1 MRYEEF
7 LNQVMDKYAKT
18 GLLLPDEMPEVELYM
33 DQVVSLLN
41 KELAVYKE
49 KEQDV
54 FTKSMV
60 SNYVK
65 HKVLPKPENK
75 KYNKEHM
82 VILNMIFQ
90 LKSIFQMDEMKVLFK
105 SFVENHESILE
116 EQYDMEGL
124 YDSLLRSRDKEI
136 LQMTNHIHEDI
147 EYVKAV
153 MEEMGTSD
161 DDVHEIMGVILILA
175 IQSNAYRLMAR
186 KLLNEY
192 FIDNKKKSERKKYKK
207 RLLPI
212 LR

>member
-90 LKSIFQMDEMKVLFK
+90 LKSILQMDEMKVLFK

-161 DDVHEIMGVILILA
+161 DDAHEIMGVILILA

-192 FIDNKKKSERKKYKK
+192 FIDNKKKSERKK
-207 RLLPI
+207 
-212 LR
+212 

>member
-136 LQMTNHIHEDI
+136 LQITNHIHEDI

-161 DDVHEIMGVILILA
+161 DDAHEIMGVILILA

-192 FIDNKKKSERKKYKK
+192 FIDNKKKSERKK
-207 RLLPI
+207 
-212 LR
+212 

>member
-124 YDSLLRSRDKEI
+124 YDSLLRSQDKEI
-136 LQMTNHIHEDI
+136 LQMTNQIHEDI

-161 DDVHEIMGVILILA
+161 DDAHEIMGVILILA

-192 FIDNKKKSERKKYKK
+192 FIDNKKKSERKK
-207 RLLPI
+207 
-212 LR
+212 

>member
-90 LKSIFQMDEMKVLFK
+90 LKSIFQMDEMKILFK

-161 DDVHEIMGVILILA
+161 DDAHEIMGVILILA

-192 FIDNKKKSERKKYKK
+192 FIDNKKKSERKK
-207 RLLPI
+207 
-212 LR
+212 

>member
-105 SFVENHESILE
+105 SFVENHESSLE

-136 LQMTNHIHEDI
+136 LQMTNQIHEDI

-161 DDVHEIMGVILILA
+161 DDAHEIMGVILILA

-192 FIDNKKKSERKKYKK
+192 FIDNKKKSERKK
-207 RLLPI
+207 
-212 LR
+212 

>member
-116 EQYDMEGL
+116 EQYDMDGL

-161 DDVHEIMGVILILA
+161 DDAHEIMGVILILA

-192 FIDNKKKSERKKYKK
+192 FIDNKKKSERKK
-207 RLLPI
+207 
-212 LR
+212 

>member
-1 MRYEEF
+1 M
-7 LNQVMDKYAKT
+7 
-18 GLLLPDEMPEVELYM
+18 PDEMPEVELYM

-161 DDVHEIMGVILILA
+161 DDAHEIMGVILILA

-186 KLLNEY
+186 KLLTQ
-192 FIDNKKKSERKKYKK
+192 IGRASCRERV
-207 RLLPI
+207 
-212 LR
+212 

>member
-161 DDVHEIMGVILILA
+161 DDAHEIMGVILILA

-192 FIDNKKKSERKKYKK
+192 FIDNKKKSERKK
-207 RLLPI
+207 
-212 LR
+212 

>member
-161 DDVHEIMGVILILA
+161 DDAHEIMGVILILA

-192 FIDNKKKSERKKYKK
+192 FIDNKKKSKKKK
-207 RLLPI
+207 
-212 LR
+212 

>member
-82 VILNMIFQ
+82 IILNMIFQ

-105 SFVENHESILE
+105 SFVENYESILE
-116 EQYDMEGL
+116 KQYDMEGL

-161 DDVHEIMGVILILA
+161 DDAHEIMGVILILA

-192 FIDNKKKSERKKYKK
+192 FIDNKKKSERKK
-207 RLLPI
+207 
-212 LR
+212 

>member
-161 DDVHEIMGVILILA
+161 DDAHEIMGVILILT

-192 FIDNKKKSERKKYKK
+192 FIDNKKKSERKK
-207 RLLPI
+207 
-212 LR
+212 

>member
-124 YDSLLRSRDKEI
+124 YDSLLRNRDKEI

-161 DDVHEIMGVILILA
+161 DDAHEIMGVILILA

-192 FIDNKKKSERKKYKK
+192 FIDNKKKSERKK
-207 RLLPI
+207 
-212 LR
+212 

>member
-161 DDVHEIMGVILILA
+161 DDAHEIMGVILILA
-175 IQSNAYRLMAR
+175 IQSNASRLMAR

-192 FIDNKKKSERKKYKK
+192 FIDNKKKSERKK
-207 RLLPI
+207 
-212 LR
+212 

>member
-136 LQMTNHIHEDI
+136 LQMTNQIHEDI

-161 DDVHEIMGVILILA
+161 DDAHEIMGVILILA

-192 FIDNKKKSERKKYKK
+192 FIDNKKKSERKK
-207 RLLPI
+207 
-212 LR
+212 